1 MHNRVSE
8 VRRLIRTLRVSMLE
22 AEAIMRAQINR
33 DEDCSFVAGD
43 ILKMRRV
50 MAGLAQERML
60 LGDDEPIVVNGAAIR
75 ERTAVVF
82 PDVARFAKRQLM
94 PKIVEGTYAL
104 VRVRSSTTMQ
114 RSLEAKARRP

>member
-60 LGDDEPIVVNGAAIR
+60 LGDNDPIVVNGAAIR

-82 PDVARFAKRQLM
+82 QDVARFAKRQLM
-94 PKIVEGTYAL
+94 PKNCGGNLRA
-104 VRVRSSTTMQ
+104 S
-114 RSLEAKARRP
+114 